1 MDLHTIRAITAAIG
15 RLGID
20 SGINA
25 MMNTRWGWPIAESV
39 HFIGICLLIG
49 TVGMFDLRMMGL
61 VRGLSLAALHRLV
74 PYGVLG
80 YGLSAASGLCFVL
93 AAPFEYIENPAW
105 DIKMGLMAVAGLNMI
120 IFYTTTAKRVYALGP
135 DDTVPLAAR
144 LIAIVSL
151 ASWVGVMTCGRV
163 ITAFRPFIS

>member
-1 MDLHTIRAITAAIG
+1 
-15 RLGID
+15 
-20 SGINA
+20 
-25 MMNTRWGWPIAESV
+25 
-39 HFIGICLLIG
+39 
-49 TVGMFDLRMMGL
+49 
-61 VRGLSLAALHRLV
+61 
-74 PYGVLG
+74 
-80 YGLSAASGLCFVL
+80 VL